1 MYPIKSSINHLELKF
16 QSKQKVSDIEKL
28 ALSIERKL
36 YFMYSV
42 GKFVFWVNK
51 NNHILYIQEQQST
64 LAYREYRIYLD
75 TYTPTI
81 FFPASCI

>member
-42 GKFVFWVNK
+42 GKFVF
-51 NNHILYIQEQQST
+51 
-64 LAYREYRIYLD
+64 
-75 TYTPTI
+75 
-81 FFPASCI
+81 